1 MGVSLQK
8 VTKKKEVQ
16 RCSSK
21 QVKGLIKKRSSDCSK
36 PYKPQRGGCAGGR
49 KQGAEGGCEE
59 TRGEVEERSLITVQ
73 THREQQ
79 SCSFN
84 QNLETKSFT
93 FLSQPDFFLLR

>member
-1 MGVSLQK
+1 M
-8 VTKKKEVQ
+8 Q

-36 PYKPQRGGCAGGR
+36 PYKPQRGGRAGGR
-49 KQGAEGGCEE
+49 KQGDEGGREE
-59 TRGEVEERSLITVQ
+59 TRGEVGERSVITVQ

-93 FLSQPDFFLLR
+93 FLSQPDFFL